1 MKKKY
6 FEDILLLPL
15 DKISNLIPNS
25 LEITITVKNMCKEV
39 SPTGREWAATEG
51 SPLAYAMGL
60 VAQAGAVGYATG
72 HYSGSTTA
80 TLLATLG
87 SIIIPPL
94 VKNYRKRRDQ
104 EFPDLPFPFYKRPF

>member
-1 MKKKY
+1 MRKKY

-25 LEITITVKNMCKEV
+25 LEVTITVKNMSKQI
-39 SPTGREWAATEG
+39 SPTSRKLVAEEG
-51 SPLAYAMGL
+51 STLAYAIGL

-80 TLLATLG
+80 TLLATLS

-94 VKNYRKRRDQ
+94 VKNYRKRRGQ